1 MIKNRKR
8 HEYDDYFYGL
18 VLAKSKALVRFVN
31 EHTAG
36 SDYARKQ
43 ILLAKYELS
52 KLHPVLR
59 GFFIR
64 ALHTPNSFK
73 LSENTYLTS
82 SRDIGVMWEI
92 EDHKSPYGS
101 LQYKIQDKKIMMEY
115 GRFSLTSEP
124 QDVMIY
130 KSVFKALKVKK
141 QNADAI
147 DFNIQKRQQIAEY
160 MKNYG
165 NEYP

>member
-1 MIKNRKR
+1 MSWVRWLLLR
-8 HEYDDYFYGL
+8 FSTS
-18 VLAKSKALVRFVN
+18 KSKALVRFVS
-31 EHTAG
+31 EHNAG

-43 ILLAKYELS
+43 IILAKYELS

-59 GFFIR
+59 GFFVR
-64 ALHTPNSFK
+64 ALHKTNTFK
-73 LSENTYLTS
+73 LSEGTYLTS
-82 SRDIGVMWEI
+82 SRDIGVAWEI
-92 EDHKSPYGS
+92 EDNKAPYGS

-115 GRFSLTSEP
+115 GRYNLTSEP
-124 QDVMIY
+124 HDIMIY

-147 DFNIQKRQQIAEY
+147 DFNIRKREQIEEY

-165 NEYP
+165 SEYPWNT